1 MIRIRDLS
9 FKYQGG
15 GGFALQNVG
24 LDIAK
29 GDFVGVIGASGA
41 GKSTLIYAIGGVVPH
56 HYTGDFYGSVC
67 VKGQDTVETR
77 PDELALTVGSVFQ
90 DIESQLTA
98 MTVEDEVIFGLE
110 NYGTPRELV
119 AQRLVQ
125 ALEMTGIENLR
136 HRALDTLSGGQKQ
149 KVAIAAILALQP
161 EILVL
166 DEPTGELDPRSSRQI
181 FELLRKL
188 NRDYGTTIVVV
199 EQKIMLLC
207 EFAGRLV
214 VMEKG
219 GVAYDGGVRE
229 VLAHSEAL
237 RRMGINVPRVVSL
250 AEELR
255 NRGLYGGESPL
266 NVDEAEQMARRVMGA

>member
-1 MIRIRDLS
+1 
-9 FKYQGG
+9 
-15 GGFALQNVG
+15 
-24 LDIAK
+24 
-29 GDFVGVIGASGA
+29 
-41 GKSTLIYAIGGVVPH
+41 
-56 HYTGDFYGSVC
+56 
-67 VKGQDTVETR
+67 
-77 PDELALTVGSVFQ
+77 
-90 DIESQLTA
+90 
-98 MTVEDEVIFGLE
+98 
-110 NYGTPRELV
+110 
-119 AQRLVQ
+119 
-125 ALEMTGIENLR
+125 MTGIENLR

-188 NRDYGTTIVVV
+188 SRDYGTTIVVV
-199 EQKIMLLC
+199 EQKIMLLS

-229 VLAHSEAL
+229 VLGHSEAL

-255 NRGLYGGESPL
+255 GRGLYDGETPL
-266 NVDEAEQMARRVMGA
+266 NLDEAEQMARRVMGA